1 MKALNKYPAKPDLTY
16 SNKNKPTLMTFGD
29 TNNKVA
35 YAYDAIGRMNG
46 RTVTVGGTAYG
57 YLAGSNGSGNATPLI
72 AST

>member
-1 MKALNKYPAKPDLTY
+1 
-16 SNKNKPTLMTFGD
+16 MTFGD

-57 YLAGSNGSGNATPLI
+57 YLAGSNGSSNATPLI